1 MALKLGKLPP
11 RDDAR
16 TFKLGQYI
24 ETLPTA
30 PPLVDWTGKVPEYG
44 MLLNDSL
51 GCCVIA
57 GMMHLAMQ
65 QRAAAGLPVAAP
77 SDGDVIAMYSAIG
90 GYVPGDPATDCG
102 CSMLDALNYWRQQ
115 GLTFGGA
122 THKITAF
129 AAVKPN
135 DPAELSAALWLFG
148 GTLDGYA
155 LPMSVNGASAW
166 KAPTGK
172 LRGRT
177 APGSWGGHC
186 VEGPYDKGGAL
197 EVITWGAK
205 MPVDSGFR
213 DAYCDESY
221 VVFTPEWIDANGN
234 SPCGFQ
240 RDALLADLAA
250 L

>member
-1 MALKLGKLPP
+1 MKLGKQPP
-11 RDDAR
+11 RYDCR
-16 TFKLGQYI
+16 TFKLSRYI
-24 ETLPTA
+24 ESLPKA

-44 MLLNDSL
+44 MLANDKL

-65 QRAAAGLPVAAP
+65 QRAAAGLPVAVP
-77 SDGDVIAMYSAIG
+77 SDGEVIAAYAAIG
-90 GYVPGDPATDCG
+90 GYVEGDAATDGG
-102 CSMLDALNYWRQQ
+102 CNLLDALNYWRQQ
-115 GLTFGGA
+115 GLTFGGV
-122 THKITAF
+122 THKIAAF
-129 AAVKPN
+129 AAVRLH
-135 DPAELSAALWLFG
+135 DPAQLASAMWLFG

-155 LPMSVNGASAW
+155 LPASVDGASAW

-172 LRGRT
+172 LHGRT

-186 VEGPYDKGGAL
+186 VESPYDKGGAL

-205 MPVDSGFR
+205 MPVDAGFR

-234 SPCGFQ
+234 SPCGFK
-240 RDALLADLAA
+240 RDALVADLAA